1 MNNLHPDVNKPT
13 TAQEQL
19 TQTIIYKQKR
29 KQLLEVTE
37 NNTQHLSR
45 QMQRQ
50 QPLVAA
56 ALNIE
61 ETNRQKL
68 QAEKAL
74 LNELEEENKNAL
86 LELALAK
93 QKSVQTLHAYNE
105 QLNNIKSLHTR
116 LEEDAAAVQN
126 QQETIRRLM
135 ENWQNSNFFMQKQQ
149 TLSQEVES
157 RLQAIRQHLEQ
168 VPPEEQEE
176 LPPLSFA
183 EILPQL
189 SELEAPQLPSEPE
202 AKPADGQQPTD
213 AADTPNA
220 PNATA
225 NEAAAEAA
233 DQTNQTNQAAQP
245 NLGRNTNHANANFWE
260 AKQHAYLKLN
270 DPEAAAAANPE
281 AAPQLAEAE
290 TNKTETEAAPQP
302 KRSSWKSYL
311 ICIVLAL
318 AVAMAIRTWVLM
330 PTQVSGGS
338 MQPTLEPDDKVL
350 TSPLPYLWGAPQ
362 RGDIVVFQAPN
373 EAEGVFYV
381 KRIIGLPGE
390 HLQIS
395 EGQVY
400 IDSQP
405 LNEDYLNGQTTG
417 GFVDTLVP
425 DDSVFVMG
433 DNREVSHD
441 SRDSDV
447 SFIKI
452 STISG
457 KALWRIYPFETF
469 GTIK

>member
-1 MNNLHPDVNKPT
+1 MNNLHPDVNKPA

-19 TQTIIYKQKR
+19 TQTIIYKQKL
-29 KQLLEVTE
+29 KELLEDTE

-50 QPLVAA
+50 QTLVAA

-68 QAEKAL
+68 QNEKAL

-105 QLNNIKSLHTR
+105 QLNNVKQLHSR
-116 LEEDAAAVQN
+116 LEEDTSAVQD

-149 TLSQEVES
+149 TLSQELES
-157 RLQAIRQHLEQ
+157 RLHAIRQHLEQ
-168 VPPEEQEE
+168 APPAEQDE
-176 LPPLSFA
+176 LPPLSFD
-183 EILPQL
+183 EVLPPL
-189 SELEAPQLPSEPE
+189 SELEAPMLPTEPE
-202 AKPADGQQPTD
+202 AKPNAGQQPAEAEQS
-213 AADTPNA
+213 AAP
-220 PNATA
+220 
-225 NEAAAEAA
+225 EEQAEAA
-233 DQTNQTNQAAQP
+233 DGQAGQTPASQA
-245 NLGRNTNHANANFWE
+245 NMGRNTNHANANFWE

-270 DPEAAAAANPE
+270 NQEPAEEAENPEDTPEARLE
-281 AAPQLAEAE
+281 AARKEVVAEARS
-290 TNKTETEAAPQP
+290 

-311 ICIVLAL
+311 FCIVLAM
-318 AVAMAIRTWVLM
+318 AVAFAIRTWVLL
-330 PTQVSGGS
+330 PTQVSGSS
-338 MQPTLEPDDKVL
+338 MEPTLEPDDKVL
-350 TSPLPYLWGAPQ
+350 TSPLPYFWGQPQ

-395 EGQVY
+395 DGQVY
-400 IDSQP
+400 IDSLP
-405 LNEDYLNGQTTG
+405 LEEDYLNGQTTG

-441 SRDSDV
+441 SRDNDV

-452 STISG
+452 STITG
-457 KALWRIYPFETF
+457 KAIWRIYPFDTF
-469 GTIK
+469 GMIQ

>member
-1 MNNLHPDVNKPT
+1 MNNLHPDVNKPSS
-13 TAQEQL
+13 AQEQL
-19 TQTIIYKQKR
+19 TQTIIYKQKL
-29 KQLLEVTE
+29 KELLEDTE
-37 NNTQHLSR
+37 NNTQHLNR

-50 QPLVAA
+50 QTLVAA

-105 QLNNIKSLHTR
+105 QLNNIKGLHSR
-116 LEEDAAAVQN
+116 LEEDTAAVQN

-149 TLSQEVES
+149 TLSQELET
-157 RLQAIRQHLEQ
+157 RLQAIRKHLEQ
-168 VPPEEQEE
+168 APPEEQEE
-176 LPPLSFA
+176 LPPLSF
-183 EILPQL
+183 EEVLPQL
-189 SELEAPQLPSEPE
+189 SELEAPMLPTEPE
-202 AKPADGQQPTD
+202 PKPAAEQQPTD
-213 AADTPNA
+213 AAAEVKPNE
-220 PNATA
+220 PATT
-225 NEAAAEAA
+225 A
-233 DQTNQTNQAAQP
+233 DQAAQP
-245 NLGRNTNHANANFWE
+245 AAENLGRNANHANANFWE

-270 DPEAAAAANPE
+270 NPEEANEAANLE
-281 AAPQLAEAE
+281 EPQATEDAEEFEAE
-290 TNKTETEAAPQP
+290 DEPKT

-318 AVAMAIRTWVLM
+318 AVALSIRTWVLM
-330 PTQVSGGS
+330 PTQVSGSS
-338 MQPTLEPDDKVL
+338 MQPTLEPDDKVI

-362 RGDIVVFQAPN
+362 RGDIVVFQAPS
-373 EAEGVFYV
+373 EADGVYYV

-395 EGQVY
+395 DGQVY
-400 IDSQP
+400 IDNLP
-405 LNEDYLNGQTTG
+405 LNEDYLDGQITG

-433 DNREVSHD
+433 DNRQVSHD

-452 STISG
+452 STITG
-457 KALWRIYPFETF
+457 KAIWRIYPFNTF
-469 GTIK
+469 GMIE